1 MKNKLEPWTR
11 VYFLFK
17 YWKYSNLFLVDRFKN
32 KMAGWGNFIFI
43 SSKSAQI
50 FKKIATFSKDG
61 LFSSRNLHNEDFSS
75 GKQRM

>member
-1 MKNKLEPWTR
+1 
-11 VYFLFK
+11 
-17 YWKYSNLFLVDRFKN
+17 
-32 KMAGWGNFIFI
+32 MAGWGNFIFI